1 MDGGQILV
9 PMSPPGHARPQGR
22 RTALMLALATVA
34 LLAVLPWT
42 STADGA
48 ATPNFVSAP
57 QVALFRAAD
66 AATRLPEPL
75 RADPNQWGL
84 LRPLEK
90 KRAPRKPPFIS
101 LQLLN
106 KITRMNKE
114 GVKETIQCWNRA
126 STIIPAMIGH
136 TIALHNGRDFIPVSI
151 NEGMV
156 GYKLG
161 DFVPTHTFKA
171 HPKAAKVTKYKGR

>member
-1 MDGGQILV
+1 MEGWVPVPTSAQRRPSGQRAAAV
-9 PMSPPGHARPQGR
+9 
-22 RTALMLALATVA
+22 LAIAAVA
-34 LLAVLPWT
+34 LLGALPW
-42 STADGA
+42 SGHADGGA
-48 ATPNFVSAP
+48 AAAFVSAP

-66 AATRLPEPL
+66 SPARLPQPL

-84 LRPLEK
+84 LRPLDK
-90 KRAPRKPPFIS
+90 KRAPKKLPFIS
-101 LQLLN
+101 IRLLN

-114 GVKETIQCWNRA
+114 GVKETIQVWNRA

-136 TIALHNGRDFIPVSI
+136 TIALHNGRDFVPVQI

-156 GYKLG
+156 GYKLA